1 MNFLSNLKIGTKM
14 FVLMVFPLLIMIVLS
29 VVLTKEKFS
38 NYQES
43 KLLSST
49 VVLSTKISSLI
60 HELQKER
67 GSSAGYFGSKSQK
80 FLDILNEQRKLSD
93 EKLKELNLYL
103 SSFDADAQPQVFKDA
118 LNQFIKELQNIANIR
133 TSVNELN
140 IPMAKAIGYYTNT
153 IKLGLDTITQIN
165 NISTNDVITK
175 ELVAYIAFLKAKENA
190 GQERAILSNTFSADK
205 FGAGV
210 FEKFISLFTAQN
222 VYLED
227 FKHYTSKENVEKYD
241 ALAKD
246 KSFNEV
252 QKMRDIAIKNS
263 NTGNFGVDGTF
274 WFKTSTDKINLL
286 KNLED
291 SLSNELIEDIVRI
304 QNENSLSFY
313 TIFSIVS
320 IFTIFTIILS
330 YFIVHNITSRIRK
343 IEKGLHDLEK
353 SKDMTK
359 IATFHINAKDEI
371 GAIFVSIERFLNSI
385 KQIFIQLNAQS
396 KQNVDISKE
405 LFEGAK
411 EVLEKTQQGFDLSNI
426 ASKIGLNVDNS
437 LNLNMQKTN
446 ETMNDIIT
454 AREELTLTAETI
466 NNFAQDVT
474 NDAQKQEQL
483 ASRVTDLDNDAQ
495 NIKSVLTTIAD
506 IADQTNLLALNA
518 AIEAARAGEHGRG
531 FAVVADEVRKLAE
544 KTQTSLNQINVTI
557 SAIAKSINDVS
568 TEITENA
575 KNFYN
580 FVQSSQDI
588 QKNIESITGKI
599 VNVSNLATET
609 IHSSKLMTDEAKD
622 LLSNNKILNEN
633 LNKISNEM
641 NKISNSANHLDKR
654 TAEISAKINQFKF

>member
-1 MNFLSNLKIGTKM
+1 MEFLNNLKINTKM
-14 FVLMVFPLLIMIVLS
+14 FIFMIFPLFAMIVLS
-29 VVLTKEKFS
+29 VILTKEEFS
-38 NYQES
+38 NYQEA
-43 KLLSST
+43 KLLNSS

-67 GSSAGYFGSKSQK
+67 GSSSGYLGSKSQN

-103 SSFDADAQPQVFKDA
+103 SSFDANAQPQILRDA
-118 LNQFIKELQNIANIR
+118 LNQFTKELQNITNIR
-133 TSVNELN
+133 TSINELN
-140 IPMAKAIGYYTNT
+140 IPVAKALGYYTNT
-153 IKLGLDTITQIN
+153 IKLGLDTITQIS
-165 NISTNDVITK
+165 NISSNDIITK
-175 ELVAYIAFLKAKENA
+175 ELVAYVAFLKTKENA
-190 GQERAILSNTFSADK
+190 GQERAVLSNTFAADK
-205 FGAGV
+205 FGEGV
-210 FEKFISLFTAQN
+210 FEKFISLLTAQN
-222 VYLED
+222 IYLED
-227 FKHYTSKENVEKYD
+227 FKHYTSKENIEKYD
-241 ALAKD
+241 TLTKD
-246 KSFNEV
+246 KSFDEV
-252 QKMRDIAIKNS
+252 QKMRDVAIKNS
-263 NTGNFGVDGTF
+263 NSGNFGIEATF
-274 WFKTSTDKINLL
+274 WFKTITDKINLL

-291 SLSNELIEDIVRI
+291 ALANELITDILQI
-304 QNENSLSFY
+304 QNKNSLYFY
-313 TIFSIVS
+313 TILSVVS
-320 IFTIFTIILS
+320 IFTILTIVLG
-330 YFIVHNITSRIRK
+330 YFIVRNITSRIKK
-343 IEKGLHDLEK
+343 IQQGLYDLEQ

-359 IATFHINAKDEI
+359 IATFHIKAKDEI
-371 GAIFVSIERFLNSI
+371 GAIFVSIEQFLNSI

-396 KQNVDISKE
+396 KQNVSISKD

-411 EVLEKTQQGFDLSNI
+411 EVLEKTQQGFDLSNT

-437 LNLNMQKTN
+437 LNLNMQKTD

-454 AREELTLTAETI
+454 AREELALTAKTI

-483 ASRVTDLDNDAQ
+483 ASRVTELDNDAQ

-599 VNVSNLATET
+599 VNVSGLATET
-609 IHSSKLMTDEAKD
+609 IHSSKMLTDEAKA
-622 LLSNNKILNEN
+622 LISNNKILNEN
-633 LNKISNEM
+633 LNKISDEM
-641 NKISNSANHLDKR
+641 NKISNSASQLDKR
-654 TAEISAKINQFKF
+654 TIEISAKINEFKF